1 MESSDDS
8 YDMIPKRPKE
18 FLKLI
23 QQPDA
28 ARVLQDVGVDVVS
41 WFLQSILGRR
51 NPRSPPDR
59 RPVHVVPGT
68 RQVGLFDFVSVI
80 FPTLDAKLTFQD
92 LMQVPSPASDLGPRV
107 SLPRRVQPSPWRV
120 LYVFAYVFFVLIFG
134 MGQIGRSEK
143 IPLNVMKRCVF
154 PKNGNQNVLPLY
166 STAIILHKCSLPK
179 DVVPDLWFCPAC
191 PTPVLDHVAFS
202 HPVGCL
208 NVYL

>member
-41 WFLQSILGRR
+41 WFLQSILGGETTDP
-51 NPRSPPDR
+51 PRIDGPP
-59 RPVHVVPGT
+59 

-92 LMQVPSPASDLGPRV
+92 LMQVPFTCVFTTRV
-107 SLPRRVQPSPWRV
+107 SSRVSRRKRRVRFNLFPYDGYCMFS
-120 LYVFAYVFFVLIFG
+120 LMFFLFLIFG

-143 IPLNVMKRCVF
+143 YPLNVMKRCVF
-154 PKNGNQNVLPLY
+154 SKKWQPKC
-166 STAIILHKCSLPK
+166 A
-179 DVVPDLWFCPAC
+179 PA
-191 PTPVLDHVAFS
+191 VFDGDHFTQVFAYQRCGS
-202 HPVGCL
+202 
-208 NVYL
+208 